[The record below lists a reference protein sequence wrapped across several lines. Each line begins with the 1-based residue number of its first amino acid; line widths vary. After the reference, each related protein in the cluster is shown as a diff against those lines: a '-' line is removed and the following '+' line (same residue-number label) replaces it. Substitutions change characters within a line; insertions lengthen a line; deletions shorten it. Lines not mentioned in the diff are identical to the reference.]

1 MPVPT
6 ATTVKEYATLSYLA
20 QGYSNNAFIGMEL
33 LPLVEEDQLFVKIPI
48 YGPDALRIYQTV
60 RAKYAHSNLVLSA
73 DGQFLLVELKEHDIV
88 FPIDLM
94 QTENSEI
101 PKKRRRNTKLAQD
114 AILLGVEKM
123 IADLCQD
130 INTYPEDHRFT
141 LTGTDQW
148 SDPDN
153 SNPVNDVDTL
163 KMKVKSKTGKEPN
176 VIAMGSEV
184 FDTVKNHPKLQ
195 TTNTLQ
201 QKFPATPETLAQYF
215 GVKKV
220 LVGQSIYA
228 DMDNVFQYL
237 WGKYVIGAYVLEKP
251 QGERSSEDRS
261 LGWTIRRK
269 GYPKVDE
276 YDINPGKVIGTR
288 NTDTIVPVI
297 TGNICGGIITGVIA

>member
-6 ATTVKEYATLSYLA
+6 PTSVKEYATLSYLA

-33 LPLVEEDQLFVKIPI
+33 LPLVEEDKLYIKIPLH
-48 YGPDALRIYQTV
+48 GPDSMRIYRTA
-60 RAKYAHSNLVLSA
+60 RAMYAHSNLVLSA

-88 FPIDLM
+88 FPIDLI

-101 PKKRRRNTKLAQD
+101 AKKRRRNTKLAQD

-130 INTYPEDHRFT
+130 VNTYPEDHRFT

-148 SDPDN
+148 SDYDN
-153 SNPVNDVDTL
+153 SNPVGDIDTL
-163 KMKVKSKTGKEPN
+163 KMKVKSKIGKDPN
-176 VIAMGSEV
+176 VIEMGSEV

-195 TTNTLQ
+195 TTNTLN
-201 QKFPATPETLAQYF
+201 QKFPATPESLAKYF
-215 GVKKV
+215 SVEKV
-220 LVGQSIYA
+220 VVGQSIYA
-228 DMDNVFQYL
+228 DKDDNFNYL
-237 WGKYVIGAYVLEKP
+237 WGKTVIGAYVMQKP

-261 LGWTIRRK
+261 FGWTIRRK

-288 NTDTIVPVI
+288 NTDTIVPVV
-297 TGNICGGIITGVIA
+297 TGNICGGIITDVIP